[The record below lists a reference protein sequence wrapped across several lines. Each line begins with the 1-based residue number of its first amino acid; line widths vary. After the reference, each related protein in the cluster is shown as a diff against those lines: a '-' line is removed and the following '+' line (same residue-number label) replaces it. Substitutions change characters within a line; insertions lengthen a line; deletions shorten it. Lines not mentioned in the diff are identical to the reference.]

1 MGALDNRELAY
12 ERMIQLWRIHVSR
25 PTKDILA
32 QGFNQ
37 SSDGFSDNQQTTQNP
52 ADQAVNGSTIKQD
65 KFF

>member
-32 QGFNQ
+32 QGGLEETFNTLA
-37 SSDGFSDNQQTTQNP
+37 G
-52 ADQAVNGSTIKQD
+52 
-65 KFF
+65 